1 MEITYPISSSRFLLA
16 MQVYARKMSTYETYE
31 EVKKREF
38 ERISLFRPLPTVS
51 KESIKTREVSSPT
64 RYELVVDDT
73 ETELVDFDSLFA
85 NLEDINLGDLPN
97 KESSTGVSVA
107 KSDDVDPF
115 ASVDLESLGYV
126 DDMGEDELEGKEF
139 ETSEDIKF
147 EELLLDPLNSPVSNL
162 TLNTTESTLGEEN
175 LNLSHSEKFG
185 DTLNTEPTRVEFKEE
200 IFRSTYIGKREPWSY
215 VAKDKVKVVKE
226 VIKPKQVVE
235 PKPFVKTGN
244 SSNSSQGSVR
254 REVKPSSLSSVPPQK
269 SVSSPNA
276 ATDKGVRL
284 LNEDFVSYCRRNLR
298 VQEQL
303 ALTYFSPNEIESAV
317 RQGKILRKSGL
328 LIFAHS

>member
-51 KESIKTREVSSPT
+51 KESIKTREVSSPI

-73 ETELVDFDSLFA
+73 ESELVDFDSLFA
-85 NLEDINLGDLPN
+85 NLDDIDLEDLPN
-97 KESSTGVSVA
+97 KESSIGVSLSS
-107 KSDDVDPF
+107 SDKVDPF
-115 ASVDLESLGYV
+115 ACVDLESLGYV
-126 DDMGEDELEGKEF
+126 DDMGEDELEGREF
-139 ETSEDIKF
+139 EISEEVSS
-147 EELLLDPLNSPVSNL
+147 EETLLDPLNSPVSNL
-162 TLNTTESTLGEEN
+162 TMSTVESTLEDEN
-175 LNLSHSEKFG
+175 LNLSHSEQSG

-226 VIKPKQVVE
+226 VVKPKQVDSR
-235 PKPFVKTGN
+235 PFVKTDT

-254 REVKPSSLSSVPPQK
+254 REVKPSSISSVPPQK
-269 SVSSPNA
+269 SVSSTNV
-276 ATDKGVRL
+276 ATDKSARL

>member
-51 KESIKTREVSSPT
+51 KESIKTREVSSPI
-64 RYELVVDDT
+64 RYELVADDT
-73 ETELVDFDSLFA
+73 ESELVDFDSLFA
-85 NLEDINLGDLPN
+85 NLDDIDLEDLPN
-97 KESSTGVSVA
+97 KENSIGVSLSS
-107 KSDDVDPF
+107 SDKVDPF
-115 ASVDLESLGYV
+115 ACVDLESLGYV
-126 DDMGEDELEGKEF
+126 DDMGEDELEGREF
-139 ETSEDIKF
+139 ETSEEVSS
-147 EELLLDPLNSPVSNL
+147 EETLLDPLNSPVSNL
-162 TLNTTESTLGEEN
+162 TMSTVESTLEDEN
-175 LNLSHSEKFG
+175 LNLSHSEQSG

-226 VIKPKQVVE
+226 VIKPKQVDSR
-235 PKPFVKTGN
+235 PFVKTDT

-254 REVKPSSLSSVPPQK
+254 REVKPSSISSVPPQK
-269 SVSSPNA
+269 SVSSTNV
-276 ATDKGVRL
+276 ATDKSARL

>member
-1 MEITYPISSSRFLLA
+1 MEVTYPISSSRFLLA

-51 KESIKTREVSSPT
+51 KESIKTREVSSPI

-73 ETELVDFDSLFA
+73 ESELVDFDSLFA
-85 NLEDINLGDLPN
+85 NLDDIDLEDLPN
-97 KESSTGVSVA
+97 KESSIGVSLSS
-107 KSDDVDPF
+107 SDKVDPF
-115 ASVDLESLGYV
+115 ACVDLESLGYV
-126 DDMGEDELEGKEF
+126 DDMGEDELEGREF
-139 ETSEDIKF
+139 ETSEEVSS
-147 EELLLDPLNSPVSNL
+147 EETLLDPLNSPVSNL
-162 TLNTTESTLGEEN
+162 TMSTVESTLEDEN
-175 LNLSHSEKFG
+175 LNLSHSEQSG

-226 VIKPKQVVE
+226 VVKPKQVDSR
-235 PKPFVKTGN
+235 PFVKTDT

-254 REVKPSSLSSVPPQK
+254 REVKPSSISSVPPQK
-269 SVSSPNA
+269 SVSSTNV
-276 ATDKGVRL
+276 ATNKSARL

>member
-51 KESIKTREVSSPT
+51 KESIKTREVSSPI
-64 RYELVVDDT
+64 RYELVADDT
-73 ETELVDFDSLFA
+73 ESELVDFDSLFA
-85 NLEDINLGDLPN
+85 NLDDIDLEDLPN
-97 KESSTGVSVA
+97 KENSIGGSLSS
-107 KSDDVDPF
+107 SDKVDPF
-115 ASVDLESLGYV
+115 ACVDLESLGYV
-126 DDMGEDELEGKEF
+126 DDMGEDELEGREF
-139 ETSEDIKF
+139 ETSEEVSS
-147 EELLLDPLNSPVSNL
+147 EETLLDPLNSPVSNL
-162 TLNTTESTLGEEN
+162 TMSTVESTLEDEN
-175 LNLSHSEKFG
+175 LNLSHSEQSG

-215 VAKDKVKVVKE
+215 VAKGKVKVVKE
-226 VIKPKQVVE
+226 VIKPKQVDSR
-235 PKPFVKTGN
+235 PFVKTDT

-254 REVKPSSLSSVPPQK
+254 REVKPSSISSVPPQK
-269 SVSSPNA
+269 SVSSTNV
-276 ATDKGVRL
+276 ATDKSARL

>member
-51 KESIKTREVSSPT
+51 KESIKTREVSNPI

-73 ETELVDFDSLFA
+73 ESELVDFDSLFA
-85 NLEDINLGDLPN
+85 NLDDIDLEDLPN
-97 KESSTGVSVA
+97 KENSIEVSLSS
-107 KSDDVDPF
+107 SDKVDPF
-115 ASVDLESLGYV
+115 ACVDLESLGYV
-126 DDMGEDELEGKEF
+126 DDMGEDELEGREF
-139 ETSEDIKF
+139 ETSEEVSS
-147 EELLLDPLNSPVSNL
+147 EETLLDPLSSPVSNL
-162 TLNTTESTLGEEN
+162 TMSTVESTLEDEN
-175 LNLSHSEKFG
+175 LNLSHSEQFG

-215 VAKDKVKVVKE
+215 IAKDKVKVVKE
-226 VIKPKQVVE
+226 VVKPKQVDSR
-235 PKPFVKTGN
+235 PFVKTDN

-254 REVKPSSLSSVPPQK
+254 REVKPSSISSAPPQK
-269 SVSSPNA
+269 SVSSTNV
-276 ATDKGVRL
+276 ATDKSARL

>member
-51 KESIKTREVSSPT
+51 KESIKTREVSSSI

-73 ETELVDFDSLFA
+73 ESELVDFDSLFA
-85 NLEDINLGDLPN
+85 NLDDINLKDLPN
-97 KESSTGVSVA
+97 KEDSIGVSLSR
-107 KSDDVDPF
+107 SDKVDPF
-115 ASVDLESLGYV
+115 ACVDLESLGYV
-126 DDMGEDELEGKEF
+126 DDMGEDELEGREF
-139 ETSEDIKF
+139 ETSEEVSS
-147 EELLLDPLNSPVSNL
+147 EETLLDPLNSPVSNL
-162 TLNTTESTLGEEN
+162 TMSTVESTLEDEN
-175 LNLSHSEKFG
+175 LNLSHSEQSG

-215 VAKDKVKVVKE
+215 VSKDKVKVVKE
-226 VIKPKQVVE
+226 VVKPKQVDSR
-235 PKPFVKTGN
+235 PFVKTDT
-244 SSNSSQGSVR
+244 SSNSNQGSVR
-254 REVKPSSLSSVPPQK
+254 REVKPSSISSVPPQK
-269 SVSSPNA
+269 SVSSTNV
-276 ATDKGVRL
+276 ATDKSARL

>member
-51 KESIKTREVSSPT
+51 KESIKTREVSSPI

-73 ETELVDFDSLFA
+73 ESELVDFDSLFA
-85 NLEDINLGDLPN
+85 NLDDIDLEDLPN
-97 KESSTGVSVA
+97 KESSIGVSLSS
-107 KSDDVDPF
+107 SDKFDPF
-115 ASVDLESLGYV
+115 ACVDLESLGYV
-126 DDMGEDELEGKEF
+126 DDMGEDELEGREF
-139 ETSEDIKF
+139 ETSEEVSS
-147 EELLLDPLNSPVSNL
+147 EETLLDPLNSPVSNL
-162 TLNTTESTLGEEN
+162 TMSTVESTLEDEN
-175 LNLSHSEKFG
+175 LNLNHSEQSG

-226 VIKPKQVVE
+226 VVKPKQVDSR
-235 PKPFVKTGN
+235 PFVKTDN

-254 REVKPSSLSSVPPQK
+254 REVKPSNISSVPPQK
-269 SVSSPNA
+269 SVSSTNV
-276 ATDKGVRL
+276 ATDKSARL

>member
-73 ETELVDFDSLFA
+73 DSETVDFDSLFA
-85 NLEDINLGDLPN
+85 NLEDINLKDLPN
-97 KESSTGVSVA
+97 KENSSGVSVS
-107 KSDDVDPF
+107 KSEVVDPF
-115 ASVDLESLGYV
+115 AGVDLESLGYV
-126 DDMGEDELEGKEF
+126 DDMGEDDLEGKEF
-139 ETSEDIKF
+139 ETSEGIKS

-162 TLNTTESTLGEEN
+162 TLNTTESTFGEEN
-175 LNLSHSEKFG
+175 LNLRHSEKFG

-215 VAKDKVKVVKE
+215 VAKDKVKEVKE
-226 VIKPKQVVE
+226 TVKSKQLE
-235 PKPFVKTGN
+235 PKPFVKTDN
-244 SSNSSQGSVR
+244 SSIGSQASVR
-254 REVKPSSLSSVPPQK
+254 REVKPSSTSNALPQK
-269 SVSSPNA
+269 TVGSPNI
-276 ATDKGVRL
+276 ATDKTVRL

-303 ALTYFSPNEIESAV
+303 ALTYFSPSEIESAV

>member
-97 KESSTGVSVA
+97 KGNSTGVSVA

-126 DDMGEDELEGKEF
+126 DDMGDDDLEGKEF
-139 ETSEDIKF
+139 ETSDEVSSGEII
-147 EELLLDPLNSPVSNL
+147 LDPLNSSVSNS
-162 TLNTTESTLGEEN
+162 TINTVESTLGETN
-175 LNLSHSEKFG
+175 LNLSHSEQSG

-226 VIKPKQVVE
+226 VVKPKQVDSR
-235 PKPFVKTGN
+235 PFIKTDS
-244 SSNSSQGSVR
+244 SSNSNQGSVR
-254 REVKPSSLSSVPPQK
+254 REVKPSSISSVPHQK
-269 SVSSPNA
+269 SVSSTNV
-276 ATDKGVRL
+276 ATDKSARL

>member
-51 KESIKTREVSSPT
+51 KESIKTREVSSPI
-64 RYELVVDDT
+64 RYELVADDT
-73 ETELVDFDSLFA
+73 ESELVDFDSLFA
-85 NLEDINLGDLPN
+85 NLDDIDLEDLPN
-97 KESSTGVSVA
+97 KENSIGVSLSS
-107 KSDDVDPF
+107 SDKVDPF
-115 ASVDLESLGYV
+115 ACVDLESLGYV
-126 DDMGEDELEGKEF
+126 DDMGEDELEGREF
-139 ETSEDIKF
+139 ETSEEVSS
-147 EELLLDPLNSPVSNL
+147 EETLLDPLNSPVSNL
-162 TLNTTESTLGEEN
+162 TMSTVESTLEDEN
-175 LNLSHSEKFG
+175 LNLSHSEQSG
-185 DTLNTEPTRVEFKEE
+185 DTLNTEPTRVEFKED

-226 VIKPKQVVE
+226 VIKPKQVDSR
-235 PKPFVKTGN
+235 PFVKTDT

-254 REVKPSSLSSVPPQK
+254 REIKPSSISSVPPQK
-269 SVSSPNA
+269 SVSSTNV
-276 ATDKGVRL
+276 ATDKSARL

>member
-51 KESIKTREVSSPT
+51 KESIKTREVSSPI

-73 ETELVDFDSLFA
+73 ESELVDFDSLFA
-85 NLEDINLGDLPN
+85 NLDDIDLEDLPN
-97 KESSTGVSVA
+97 KENSIGVSLYS
-107 KSDDVDPF
+107 SDKVDPF
-115 ASVDLESLGYV
+115 ACVDLEFLGYV
-126 DDMGEDELEGKEF
+126 DDMGEDELEGREF
-139 ETSEDIKF
+139 ETSE
-147 EELLLDPLNSPVSNL
+147 EVSSGETLLDPLNSPVSNL
-162 TLNTTESTLGEEN
+162 TMSTVESTLEDEN
-175 LNLSHSEKFG
+175 LNLSHSEQSG

-226 VIKPKQVVE
+226 VVKPKQVDSR
-235 PKPFVKTGN
+235 PFIKTDS
-244 SSNSSQGSVR
+244 SSNSNQGSVR
-254 REVKPSSLSSVPPQK
+254 REVKPSSISSVPHQN
-269 SVSSPNA
+269 SVSSTNV
-276 ATDKGVRL
+276 ATDKSARL

>member
-51 KESIKTREVSSPT
+51 KESIKTREVSSPI

-73 ETELVDFDSLFA
+73 ESELVDFDSLFA
-85 NLEDINLGDLPN
+85 NLDDIDLEDLPN
-97 KESSTGVSVA
+97 KESSIGVSLSS
-107 KSDDVDPF
+107 SDKVDPF
-115 ASVDLESLGYV
+115 ACVDLESLGYV
-126 DDMGEDELEGKEF
+126 DDMGEDELEGREF
-139 ETSEDIKF
+139 ETSEEVSS
-147 EELLLDPLNSPVSNL
+147 EETLLDPLNSPVSNL
-162 TLNTTESTLGEEN
+162 TMSTVESTLEDEN
-175 LNLSHSEKFG
+175 LNLNHSEQSG

-226 VIKPKQVVE
+226 VVKPKQVDSR
-235 PKPFVKTGN
+235 PFVKTDN

-254 REVKPSSLSSVPPQK
+254 REVKPSNISSVPPQK
-269 SVSSPNA
+269 SVSSTNV
-276 ATDKGVRL
+276 ATDKSARL

>member
-51 KESIKTREVSSPT
+51 KESIKTREVSNPI

-73 ETELVDFDSLFA
+73 ESELVDFDSLFA
-85 NLEDINLGDLPN
+85 NLDDIDLEDLPN
-97 KESSTGVSVA
+97 KENSIGVSLSS
-107 KSDDVDPF
+107 SDKVDPF
-115 ASVDLESLGYV
+115 ACVDLESLGYV
-126 DDMGEDELEGKEF
+126 DDMGEDELEGREF
-139 ETSEDIKF
+139 ETSEEVSS
-147 EELLLDPLNSPVSNL
+147 EETLLDPLNSPVSNL
-162 TLNTTESTLGEEN
+162 TMSTVESTLEDEN
-175 LNLSHSEKFG
+175 LNLSHSEQSG

-215 VAKDKVKVVKE
+215 VSKDKVKVVKE
-226 VIKPKQVVE
+226 VVKPKQVDSR
-235 PKPFVKTGN
+235 PFVKTDT

-254 REVKPSSLSSVPPQK
+254 REVKPSSISSVPPQK
-269 SVSSPNA
+269 SVSSTNV
-276 ATDKGVRL
+276 ATDKSARL

>member
-51 KESIKTREVSSPT
+51 KESIKTREVSSPI

-73 ETELVDFDSLFA
+73 ESELVDFDSLFA
-85 NLEDINLGDLPN
+85 NLDDIDLEDLPN
-97 KESSTGVSVA
+97 KENSIGVSLSS
-107 KSDDVDPF
+107 SDKVDPF
-115 ASVDLESLGYV
+115 ACVDLESLGYV
-126 DDMGEDELEGKEF
+126 DDMGEDELEGREF
-139 ETSEDIKF
+139 ETSEEVSS
-147 EELLLDPLNSPVSNL
+147 EETLLDPLNSPVSNL
-162 TLNTTESTLGEEN
+162 TMSTVESTLEDEN
-175 LNLSHSEKFG
+175 LNLSHSEQSG

-226 VIKPKQVVE
+226 VIKPKQVDSR
-235 PKPFVKTGN
+235 PFVKTDT

-254 REVKPSSLSSVPPQK
+254 REVKPSSIPSVPPQK
-269 SVSSPNA
+269 SVSSTNV
-276 ATDKGVRL
+276 ATDKSARL

>member
-51 KESIKTREVSSPT
+51 KESIKTREVSSPI
-64 RYELVVDDT
+64 RYELVADDT
-73 ETELVDFDSLFA
+73 ESELVDFDSLFA
-85 NLEDINLGDLPN
+85 NLDDIDLEDLPN
-97 KESSTGVSVA
+97 KESSIGVSLSS
-107 KSDDVDPF
+107 SDKVDPF
-115 ASVDLESLGYV
+115 ACVDLESLGYV
-126 DDMGEDELEGKEF
+126 DDMGEDELEGREF
-139 ETSEDIKF
+139 ETSEEVSS
-147 EELLLDPLNSPVSNL
+147 EETLLDPLNSPVSNL
-162 TLNTTESTLGEEN
+162 TMSTVESTLEDEN
-175 LNLSHSEKFG
+175 LNLSHSEQSG

-215 VAKDKVKVVKE
+215 VSKDKVKVVKE
-226 VIKPKQVVE
+226 VVKPKQVDSR
-235 PKPFVKTGN
+235 PFIKTDS

-254 REVKPSSLSSVPPQK
+254 REVKPSSISSVPHQK
-269 SVSSPNA
+269 SVSSTNV
-276 ATDKGVRL
+276 ATDKSARL

>member
-51 KESIKTREVSSPT
+51 KESIKTREVSSPP

-97 KESSTGVSVA
+97 KENSTGVSVA
-107 KSDDVDPF
+107 KLDDIDPF

-126 DDMGEDELEGKEF
+126 DDMGEDDLEGKEF
-139 ETSEDIKF
+139 ETSDEVSS
-147 EELLLDPLNSPVSNL
+147 EETILDPLNSPVSNL
-162 TLNTTESTLGEEN
+162 TLNTTESTLSEEN
-175 LNLSHSEKFG
+175 LNLSHSEQSG
-185 DTLNTEPTRVEFKEE
+185 DTLNTEPTRVEFREE

-215 VAKDKVKVVKE
+215 VAKDKVKEVKE
-226 VIKPKQVVE
+226 VAHPTKRV
-235 PKPFVKTGN
+235 PKPIIKTPTSVQGN
-244 SSNSSQGSVR
+244 SVDVR
-254 REVKPSSLSSVPPQK
+254 KEVKPSV
-269 SVSSPNA
+269 VSSPLPQKLSSPRSVSN
-276 ATDKGVRL
+276 DKTVRL